1 MNNKEYNVKDKV
13 WIHIGERTLV
23 EGRVVDIVNLAHLGE
38 CHDSKDELYIIEI
51 KTGIEDIY
59 EVRRWTEI
67 SPDARGPINLFRKTN
82 VQKEQRYLKKVG
94 VILPIEQHGDPLA
107 DSITEDL
114 LEPTADQITA
124 ALVRS
129 EQSSKHQTMSQE
141 GKPKRRTFKKK
152 KPL

>member
-1 MNNKEYNVKDKV
+1 MNNKEYNIKDKV
-13 WIHIGERTLV
+13 WVHIGERTLT

-38 CHDSKDELYIIEI
+38 GHDPADEIYLVEI

-59 EVRRWTEI
+59 EARRWNEI

-94 VILPIEQHGDPLA
+94 VILPIEQQFNPLA
-107 DSITEDL
+107 DSISEDP

-129 EQSSKHQTMSQE
+129 EQSSKHQTMSPE

>member
-1 MNNKEYNVKDKV
+1 MNNKEYNIKDKV
-13 WIHIGERTLV
+13 WVHIGERTLI

-38 CHDSKDELYIIEI
+38 GHDPTDEIYLVEI
-51 KTGIEDIY
+51 KTGIDDIY
-59 EVRRWTEI
+59 EARHWNEI

-94 VILPIEQHGDPLA
+94 VILPIEQRFDPLA
-107 DSITEDL
+107 DSIEDP
-114 LEPTADQITA
+114 LEPTSDQITA

-129 EQSSKHQTMSQE
+129 EQSSKHQTMSPE